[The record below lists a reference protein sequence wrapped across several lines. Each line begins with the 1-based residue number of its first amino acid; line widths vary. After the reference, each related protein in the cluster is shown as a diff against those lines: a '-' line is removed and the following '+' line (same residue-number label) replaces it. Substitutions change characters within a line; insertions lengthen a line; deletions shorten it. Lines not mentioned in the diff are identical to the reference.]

1 MTTLDVNPGAGARRN
16 AAALKQ
22 EMAGLFRTKKLM
34 AFAVPLVVLVYMAY
48 VFFAFDVPGLWE
60 RASLENARTLVS
72 DSYSYKTH
80 VTRDNRDASVSV
92 AIEGERKGS
101 YPEGEAPDWVS
112 LGETTVIDLENGHT
126 VRFGPETVEYDIP
139 GYGTVRATPSRSA
152 GVQAEFPVGDVPDW
166 ISSSKNRLAIK
177 TDAGRLTVTRNRS
190 EVFRYFTGWEL
201 FFFTLDSPYH
211 GMSASAL
218 LGRAASGEAGAIFN
232 DFWTNK
238 MWRHQDVAWAIGE
251 TLLMAFLGT
260 IGAGIVAL
268 PLAFLATRN
277 FMPIRTLRF
286 ATRRLF
292 DFVRGVDS
300 LIWTVVLARA
310 FGPGP
315 LTGALAILVTDTG
328 TFGKIFSEALE
339 NVDEKQIEGV
349 ASTGAKPVQRYRF
362 GVIPQVTPVLLSQLL
377 YFLESN
383 TRSATIIGAI
393 TGGGIG
399 LLLTQA
405 IITQKDWEE
414 VAYYIVLIIVMVMLM
429 DWFSGMLRRRL
440 IQGDPGKPRRD
451 KAKKGEKKNM
461 PFVLP

>member
-1 MTTLDVNPGAGARRN
+1 MSTFATDLSIDDLKAEADRLFSRKRIVNFGLPGLV
-16 AAALKQ
+16 ALY
-22 EMAGLFRTKKLM
+22 LI
-34 AFAVPLVVLVYMAY
+34 Y
-48 VFFAFDVPGLWE
+48 VFFAFDVPGLAE
-60 RASLENARTLVS
+60 RANWENGKTLVA

-80 VTRDNRDASVSV
+80 IERDNRTGEVSA

-101 YPEGEAPDWVS
+101 YPDDTAPDWVA
-112 LGETTVIDLENGHT
+112 LGETTVIDLEDGHV

-139 GYGTVRATPSRSA
+139 GYGTVRATPSRST
-152 GVQAEFPVGDVPDW
+152 GVQAELPAGEVPDW
-166 ISSSKNRLAIK
+166 INVSKNRLAIK

-201 FFFTLDSPYH
+201 FWFTLDSPYY
-211 GMSASAL
+211 GKSFSEL
-218 LGRAASGEAGAIFN
+218 VSLAASGEAGAILN

-238 MWRHQDVAWAIGE
+238 MWRHQDVAWAIFE
-251 TLLMAFLGT
+251 TILMAFLGT
-260 IGAGIVAL
+260 LGAGTIAL

-277 FMPIRTLRF
+277 FNPLRSVRF
-286 ATRRLF
+286 ATRRVF
-292 DFVRGVDS
+292 DFVRGVDA

-339 NVDEKQIEGV
+339 NVDNKQIEGV
-349 ASTGAKPVQRYRF
+349 QSTGANAPQRYRF
-362 GVIPQVTPVLLSQLL
+362 GVIPQITPVLLSQLL

-383 TRSATIIGAI
+383 TRSATVIGAI

-414 VAYYIVLIIVMVMLM
+414 VAYYIVLIILMVMLM
-429 DWFSGMLRRRL
+429 DWFSGWLRKRL
-440 IQGDPGKPRRD
+440 IQGETGKKRKPRGA
-451 KAKKGEKKNM
+451 AK
-461 PFVLP
+461 LQS